1 MTRNEHEMTVDFYEQ
16 ALRRVRLLALAV
28 GLAGTIAALLAFG
41 ILTATG
47 FMLGAALSILNFR
60 GLSMLVNVIGGA
72 KPGAF
77 AAVLIALRYLL
88 IGCAIYVIV
97 RFLGVTPAAVVWG
110 LLAAFAAVILEILY
124 ELIFRIHE

>member
-1 MTRNEHEMTVDFYEQ
+1 MTVDFYEQ
-16 ALRRVRLLALAV
+16 ALRRVRRFAV
-28 GLAGTIAALLAFG
+28 VLGLSGTAAVLMAYG
-41 ILTATG
+41 VRTATG

-72 KPGAF
+72 GKPGAL
-77 AAVLIALRYLL
+77 AAALIALRYLL

-97 RFLGVTPAAVVWG
+97 KFLGVTPAAVVWG

-124 ELIFRIHE
+124 ELIVRIHE

>member
-1 MTRNEHEMTVDFYEQ
+1 MTADFYEQ
-16 ALRRVRLLALAV
+16 ALRRVRRFAILVGLTGTAAILLAY
-28 GLAGTIAALLAFG
+28 GLR
-41 ILTATG
+41 TATG
-47 FMLGAALSILNFR
+47 FMFGAALSILNFR
-60 GLSMLVNVIGGA
+60 GLSMLVNVVGGAA
-72 KPGAF
+72 KPGAL

>member
-1 MTRNEHEMTVDFYEQ
+1 MSIDFYER
-16 ALRRVRLLALAV
+16 ALRRVRFLALAV
-28 GLAGTIAALLAFG
+28 GLSGTIVTLLTYG
-41 ILTATG
+41 LRTATG

>member
-1 MTRNEHEMTVDFYEQ
+1 LSIDFYER
-16 ALRRVRLLALAV
+16 ALRRVRFLAFVLGLTGTILILLAY
-28 GLAGTIAALLAFG
+28 GLR
-41 ILTATG
+41 TATG
-47 FMLGAALSILNFR
+47 FMFGAALSILNFR
-60 GLSMLVNVIGGA
+60 GLSMLVNIIGGA

-97 RFLGVTPAAVVWG
+97 RFLGVTPAPVVWG

>member
-1 MTRNEHEMTVDFYEQ
+1 MSVDFYER
-16 ALRRVRLLALAV
+16 ALRRVRFLALVVGLTGTIVILLAY
-28 GLAGTIAALLAFG
+28 GLR
-41 ILTATG
+41 TATG
-47 FMLGAALSILNFR
+47 FMLGSALSILNFR

-77 AAVLIALRYLL
+77 ATVLIALRYLL

>member
-1 MTRNEHEMTVDFYEQ
+1 MTADFYEQ
-16 ALRRVRLLALAV
+16 ALRRVRRFAV
-28 GLAGTIAALLAFG
+28 VLGLAGTAAVLVAYGLR
-41 ILTATG
+41 TATG
-47 FMLGAALSILNFR
+47 FLLGAALSILNFR

-72 KPGAF
+72 ARPGAF
-77 AAVLIALRYLL
+77 AAVLIALRYVL

-124 ELIFRIHE
+124 EFIFRIHE